1 MRKTL
6 ISVINE
12 YIEQGIDPVSKEDE
26 LWQRFGKQHAILVLD
41 STGFTRTTNKH
52 GIIHFLSR
60 LAQKRSIALPILEKH
75 GCETYITEAD
85 SIIAL
90 FGNAQSAIDAVLEIN
105 QSLKDEKLMLTDD
118 EPFRIC
124 AGIGFGEI
132 LVTGEHGD
140 FFGSEVNM
148 ASKLGEDSAE
158 SGELMLTQGAYDAL
172 TPTEQEKYE
181 RKETEVSENHIP
193 YYLRMM

>member
-1 MRKTL
+1 MKQTL
-6 ISVINE
+6 LAVINE
-12 YIEQGIDPVSKEDE
+12 YLAQGIDPVSKEDE
-26 LWQRFGKQHAILVLD
+26 LWKRFGKRHAILVLD

-52 GIIHFLSR
+52 GIIYFLSR
-60 LAQKRSIALPILEKH
+60 LAQKRNIALPILEKH

-90 FGNAQSAIDAVLEIN
+90 FPAVQPTVDAVLEIN
-105 QSLKDEKLMLTDD
+105 QALKDEKLMLTDD

-124 AGIGFGEI
+124 AGIGYGEM
-132 LVTGEHGD
+132 LVTGEYGD

-158 SGELMLTQGAYDAL
+158 PGELMLTQGAFDAL
-172 TPTEQEKYE
+172 TPSEQQKYE